1 MTDDLLPGRRR
12 RAGHAFALA
21 LAAAG
26 CAAAFAPPALAVE
39 EKDLLPVDEAFVL
52 SADSP
57 TPDRIS
63 LRWTI
68 AKGYYLYRHRTSVKA
83 DPGFAAQPLQLPKGK
98 AYKDEF
104 FGDVET
110 YRDSVT
116 AILPGTL
123 VPGKGGAQTVKLTV
137 KYQGCADAGICYPP
151 QTRTLNVA
159 VSASQAARPSGAQ
172 APAGAAPADSAPA
185 MDPAP
190 ASAPL
195 VQFGPR
201 GGASNPLLGGATP
214 LSAPSA
220 ASAGA
225 TDALPLPPEQA
236 FGFEAIARDG
246 NSLLLR
252 FTPARGYYL
261 YRDKTS
267 LKTDHPAIAAGKPQ
281 WPRGTAHRDEH
292 FGEVTVFFDQIDV
305 PLPLIR
311 ASADAAKITLT
322 AGFQGCQTDGIC
334 YPPMTRKI
342 SIDLPRGTLATAIA
356 PRAAGAD
363 PAATTATTPA
373 TASAATAAATEPGS
387 PSTAPADPAS
397 PAATGAFADSGG
409 RSDAGA
415 ALAAT
420 PAAAAATDAP
430 ADSAAGG
437 PAAPQAEDSL
447 LAASLAGPDR
457 FLALLT
463 FFGFGLLLAFT
474 PCVLPMVPILSG
486 LIVGQGPGLGARR
499 AFTLSLVYVLA
510 NAAVFTIAGV
520 VVGLLGAGSNVQILF
535 QTPWVITV
543 FALVFVALALSSF
556 GLYELQL
563 PARLRN
569 WLSEVSNRQRSGS
582 WLGVAAM
589 GALSS
594 LIVGPCVAPPLAGA
608 VLYISQTGDPLFG
621 GLVLFTLALGMGV
634 PLLVFGVAAGKGLPT
649 SGPWMVAVQRVFGL
663 VFIGM
668 AIWMLS
674 RILPGPLTL
683 ALWGALMLG
692 AAVMLALQAR
702 QAGGDAVRALAWL
715 CALLFGL
722 LGAAQVI
729 GALAGSS
736 DPLRPLAGLRG
747 GAHPAELPF
756 RKIKSVADLDREIAA
771 ARAAR
776 QPLLLDFYA
785 DWCVACKEMEKY
797 TFPEPQVHRALDGF
811 VLLKADVTANDE
823 LDQALMKH
831 LGIIGPPATLYY
843 IDGAERRELRLFGFE
858 KSPAF
863 AERAE
868 RARAAQR

>member
-12 RAGHAFALA
+12 RAGRAFALA
-21 LAAAG
+21 LAAAI
-26 CAAAFAPPALAVE
+26 AAAFAAPALAVD
-39 EKDLLPVDEAFVL
+39 EKDLLPVDDAFAV
-52 SADSP
+52 SASAP
-57 TPDRIS
+57 SAERIAID
-63 LRWTI
+63 WKI
-68 AKGYYLYRHRTSVKA
+68 ARGYYLYKHRISVKTDA
-83 DPGFAAQPLQLPKGK
+83 GYVAGPLQLPKGE
-98 AYKDEF
+98 AHKDEF

-110 YRDSVT
+110 YRDRLS
-116 AILPGTL
+116 AGLPGTAQ
-123 VPGKGGAQTVKLTV
+123 GASVKLTV

-159 VSASQAARPSGAQ
+159 LPAA
-172 APAGAAPADSAPA
+172 AGPA
-185 MDPAP
+185 MDAAP

-201 GGASNPLLGGATP
+201 GGASNPLLGGGTP

-246 NSLLLR
+246 DSLLLR

-292 FGEVTVFFDQIDV
+292 FGQVTVFFDQIDV

-311 ASADAAKITLT
+311 KTADAARITLT

-334 YPPMTRKI
+334 YPPMTRKVTV
-342 SIDLPRGTLATAIA
+342 DLARGTVTAVVDATKT
-356 PRAAGAD
+356 D
-363 PAATTATTPA
+363 P
-373 TASAATAAATEPGS
+373 AATAAAGAP
-387 PSTAPADPAS
+387 TA
-397 PAATGAFADSGG
+397 T
-409 RSDAGA
+409 
-415 ALAAT
+415 
-420 PAAAAATDAP
+420 AAAATADAGNLADAAGTPPSP
-430 ADSAAGG
+430 ADSTTANPAAGAATG
-437 PAAPQAEDSL
+437 NPATAQAGESLAGSPNGANPATDTTEPQAEDSQ
-447 LAASLAGPDR
+447 LAASLAGPNR
-457 FLALLT
+457 YLALLT
-463 FFGFGLLLAFT
+463 FFGLGLLLAFT
-474 PCVLPMVPILSG
+474 PCVLPMIPILSG

-499 AFTLSLVYVLA
+499 AFTLSLIYVLA

-520 VVGLLGAGSNVQILF
+520 IVGLLGAGSNVQILF
-535 QTPWVITV
+535 QTPWVIV
-543 FALVFVALALSSF
+543 LFALVFVGLALSSF

-563 PARLRN
+563 PSGLRN
-569 WLSEVSNRQRSGS
+569 WLSDVSNRQRSGS

-621 GLVLFTLALGMGV
+621 GLVLFTLAMGMGV

-663 VFIGM
+663 IFIGM

-674 RILPGPLTL
+674 RILFGPVTL
-683 ALWGALMLG
+683 ALWGALALG
-692 AAVMLALQAR
+692 AAVMIVLSIRAAR
-702 QAGGDAVRALAWL
+702 GDGARAIGWL
-715 CALLFGL
+715 CALLFGV
-722 LGAAQVI
+722 LGVAQLF

-756 RKIKSVADLDREIAA
+756 RTIKSSADLDRELAA
-771 ARAAR
+771 AQAAGK
-776 QPLLLDFYA
+776 PLMLDFYA

-797 TFPEPQVHRALDGF
+797 TFPEPQVQRALDGF
-811 VLLKADVTANDE
+811 VMLKADVTANDE
-823 LDQALMKH
+823 LDQALMKR

-843 IDGAERRELRLFGFE
+843 SDGVERRELRLFGFE
-858 KSPAF
+858 KAPAF
-863 AERAE
+863 TARIE
-868 RARAAQR
+868 RARAAHR